1 MAEDS
6 SSGREPIA
14 GLSNNDIKPYVY
26 EGGFKTWECS
36 VDLANYLAE
45 MIAAE
50 EETTLTSGLDI
61 VEVSASSRTIGIG
74 KVVDIC
80 CSLELDRLCPA
91 SYCSIISCHDILRD
105 LNVVHQST

>member
-14 GLSNNDIKPYVY
+14 GLSDDDIKPYVY

-45 MIAAE
+45 MLAAE
-50 EETTLTSGLDI
+50 EEKMLTSGLDI
-61 VEVSASSRTIGIG
+61 IEVSASSRTVG
-74 KVVDIC
+74 
-80 CSLELDRLCPA
+80 
-91 SYCSIISCHDILRD
+91 
-105 LNVVHQST
+105 